1 MEHNKEQK
9 ESNRYHKEIMG
20 KLGNNK
26 EKIDSIDDKVKK
38 IHKRLVWI
46 SVSSYLKT
54 ILILTPIIVGIIYLS
69 PVVKKYFKA
78 LEPIFQVLRLSPE
91 DNTFNFDS
99 LMNIFFKKGVD
110 EETLSGICNPDIREE
125 VINQV
130 CQ

>member
-1 MEHNKEQK
+1 MEDNKEQK
-9 ESNRYHKEIMG
+9 ESSRYHKEIIG
-20 KLGNNK
+20 ELENNK
-26 EKIDSIDDKVKK
+26 EKIDNIDDKVRK

-46 SVSSYLKT
+46 SVSSYLKAV
-54 ILILTPIIVGIIYLS
+54 LILTPVIVGIIYLS

-78 LEPIFQVLRLSPE
+78 LEPIFQILRLSPE

-99 LMNIFFKKGVD
+99 LMNIFSKKGVD
-110 EETLSGICNPDIREE
+110 EEILAGICNPDIREE

>member
-46 SVSSYLKT
+46 SMSSYLKS

-78 LEPIFQVLRLSPE
+78 FEPIFQVLRLSPE
-91 DNTFNFDS
+91 DSTFNFDS
-99 LMNIFFKKGVD
+99 FMNIFSG
-110 EETLSGICNPDIREE
+110 EEIDSEIIKGICDPNLRSE
-125 VINQV
+125 VINEV